1 MYKIIPVIILSAL
14 LCIKAFPLH
23 SFDFEGK
30 EEMLLSMP
38 PDTARANLL
47 IDLGK
52 NYCSRDFEKAL
63 LYLQEA
69 LVLSTE
75 LNYKQGIAGSL
86 LWQGRAYYYKDEY
99 DLGHGYLEKARAIF
113 EETGNIEG
121 LAQYHFAIGAIHNI
135 NGDQLNAIADF
146 QEVVRLSEISG
157 DKQLMAIGCHSLGS
171 LHLHRSEPD
180 LAIGYFQEA
189 LALNRGIGR
198 LSDEATN
205 LGGIGM
211 VYESLGM
218 NDSALIYYEK
228 VLEIKSGLEEPR
240 GIASM
245 QFTIGKLLLKTGHYR
260 EAGEMFE
267 TSMGIFSSLNDD
279 TGICINLYKLAEAQ
293 HHLGHGENALENSF
307 AALAIARRISN
318 PSLMSDIYASLASL
332 MALNGRYQEAYDYN
346 ILGASLK
353 DSLAAANREK
363 IIRELELKFQV
374 SRKDSE
380 IKLWKSRNEIQAK
393 NNLILT
399 LSIIAMA
406 AILLLL
412 LFLFRMKTNAM
423 KRRRKIYEQE
433 KTIHWQQSEL
443 KDKEQQLLEK
453 QLEAK
458 NRELASKA
466 LEMLRMNETIGDII
480 EKLESF
486 SRKHNVSE
494 ELYNEVNGIVA
505 GLEAQLRDN
514 SWNEFEKIF
523 KNIHSDFFQ
532 RLLIRCPDLTPAE
545 IKVAAFLKLNLS
557 TKEIAA
563 VTYKSEAGIKSTR
576 YRLRKKLGLQS
587 DDSLVPC
594 LMKL

>member
-14 LCIKAFPLH
+14 LCMKAF
-23 SFDFEGK
+23 SFNSYDFEGNEK
-30 EEMLLSMP
+30 KLLNMP
-38 PDTARANLL
+38 PDTNRAKLL
-47 IDLGK
+47 IDLGEK
-52 NYCSRDFEKAL
+52 YCSRDFEKAL
-63 LYLQEA
+63 LFLQEA

-75 LNYKQGIAGSL
+75 LNYKRGIACSM
-86 LWQGRAYYYKDEY
+86 LWQGRAYYYKDKY
-99 DLGHGYLEKARAIF
+99 DLAYEYLEKARLIL
-113 EETGNIEG
+113 EETAYIKG

-135 NGDQLNAIADF
+135 NGNDLSAIRDF
-146 QEVVRLSEISG
+146 QEVVRLSEMSG
-157 DKQLMAIGCHSLGS
+157 DKQQMAIGYHSLGS
-171 LHLHRSEPD
+171 LHLQRSETD
-180 LAIGYFQEA
+180 LAIRYFQEA
-189 LALNRGIGR
+189 LALNR
-198 LSDEATN
+198 EAGHQLGELTN
-205 LGGIGM
+205 LKGIGM
-211 VYESLGM
+211 VYESLEM
-218 NDSALIYYEK
+218 NDSALFYFEG
-228 VLEIKSGLEEPR
+228 VMEIMSAMGEPR

-245 QFTIGKLLLKTGHYR
+245 QLIIGKLLLKTGHYR
-260 EAGEMFE
+260 EAREMFE
-267 TSMGIFSSLNDD
+267 TSMSIFSSLNDD
-279 TGICINLYKLAEAQ
+279 TGICLNMYKLAEAL
-293 HHLGHGENALENSF
+293 HYLGYGEKALENSH
-307 AALAIARRISN
+307 AALAIARRINN
-318 PSLMSDIYASLASL
+318 PSLVRNIYASMASL
-332 MALNGRYQEAYDYN
+332 MAGNGNYREAYDYN
-346 ILGASLK
+346 IRGARLK

-363 IIRELELKFQV
+363 VIRELELKFQV
-374 SRKDSE
+374 SEKDNE
-380 IKLWKSRNEIQAK
+380 IKLWKSRNEIQTK

-399 LSIIAMA
+399 ISIMAMA

-412 LFLFRMKTNAM
+412 LFLYRMKTNAM

-433 KTIHWQQSEL
+433 NTIHCQQSEL

-453 QLEAK
+453 QLEVK

-486 SRKHNVSE
+486 SRKKNVSE

-594 LMKL
+594 LIKL

>member
-1 MYKIIPVIILSAL
+1 M
-14 LCIKAFPLH
+14 KAF
-23 SFDFEGK
+23 SFNSYDFEGNEK
-30 EEMLLSMP
+30 KLLNMP
-38 PDTARANLL
+38 PDTNRAKLL
-47 IDLGK
+47 IDLGEK
-52 NYCSRDFEKAL
+52 YCSRDFEKAL
-63 LYLQEA
+63 LFLQEA

-75 LNYKQGIAGSL
+75 LNYKRGIACSM
-86 LWQGRAYYYKDEY
+86 LWQGRAYYYKDKY
-99 DLGHGYLEKARAIF
+99 DLAYEYLEKARLIL
-113 EETGNIEG
+113 EETAYIKG

-135 NGDQLNAIADF
+135 NGNDLSAIRDF
-146 QEVVRLSEISG
+146 QEVVRLSEMSG
-157 DKQLMAIGCHSLGS
+157 DKQQMAIGYHCLGS
-171 LHLHRSEPD
+171 LHLQRSEAK
-180 LAIGYFQEA
+180 LAIHYFQEA
-189 LALNRGIGR
+189 LALNRETGQLLGE
-198 LSDEATN
+198 LTN
-205 LGGIGM
+205 LKGIGM
-211 VYESLGM
+211 VYESLEM
-218 NDSALIYYEK
+218 NDSALFYFEG
-228 VLEIKSGLEEPR
+228 VMEIMSAMGEPR

-245 QFTIGKLLLKTGHYR
+245 QLIIGKLLLKTGHYR
-260 EAGEMFE
+260 EAREMFE
-267 TSMGIFSSLNDD
+267 TSMSIFSSLNDD
-279 TGICINLYKLAEAQ
+279 TGICLNMYKLAEAL
-293 HHLGHGENALENSF
+293 HYLGHGEKALENSF
-307 AALAIARRISN
+307 AALAIARRINN
-318 PSLMSDIYASLASL
+318 PNLLSDIYASLALL
-332 MALNGRYQEAYDYN
+332 MAGNGNYREAYDYN
-346 ILGASLK
+346 IRGARLK

-363 IIRELELKFQV
+363 VIRELELKFQV
-374 SRKDSE
+374 SEKDNE
-380 IKLWKSRNEIQAK
+380 IKLWKSRNEIQTK

-399 LSIIAMA
+399 ISIMAMA

-412 LFLFRMKTNAM
+412 LFLYRMKTNAM

-433 KTIHWQQSEL
+433 NTIHCQQSEL

-453 QLEAK
+453 QLEVK

-486 SRKHNVSE
+486 SRKQNVSE

-594 LMKL
+594 LIKL